1 MQKLSNTLLML
12 LPSSKL
18 KKDVQISYNKLEN
31 LKPISIKE
39 ISLTS
44 FMKYKILK
52 IREYNNNVTIQRGNK
67 KLSVIIPYRNREI
80 HLKTFLPALEN
91 RLNQQKID
99 YEIIIAE
106 QDDTFPFN
114 RAKLMNIGTLN
125 ARKESDYYIYHDV
138 DAMPTNIDYRYCNQT
153 LKLFNYIKR
162 ETIFEEY
169 PETVFG
175 GVTLVPKQIFFDIN
189 GFSNKYWQ
197 WGKED
202 DDFLFR
208 HLLKGYVPFFDTKGK
223 LDMLPHP
230 RALTLDTNG
239 NVANNNKILKIN
251 RKHSQR
257 NKKNFSKFK
266 RGVLNQ
272 DLDGVNSI
280 NNYTITSIETLDNI
294 KTIKIKFNP

>member
-1 MQKLSNTLLML
+1 MKKVTNALLML

-18 KKDVQISYNKLEN
+18 KQDVQISYNQLEN

-44 FMKYKILK
+44 FMKHKILE
-52 IREYNNNVTIQRGNK
+52 IRKHNNNITIQRDNK
-67 KLSVIIPYRNREI
+67 KLSVIIPYRNRAA
-80 HLKTFLPALEN
+80 HLKNFLPALQN
-91 RLNQQKID
+91 RLKFQEID

-106 QDDTFPFN
+106 QDDTLPFN

-125 ARKESDYYIYHDV
+125 ARQDSSYYIYHDV

-162 ETIFEEY
+162 KTVFEEY

-175 GVTLVPKQIFFDIN
+175 GVTLVPKQIFFNIN

-208 HLLKGYVPFFDTKGK
+208 HLLKGYVPFFDTQGK

-230 RALTLDTNG
+230 RALSLDTHG
-239 NVANNNKILKIN
+239 NVANNNKILKMN
-251 RKHSQR
+251 QKYSQK
-257 NKKNFSKFK
+257 NKKTFSKFK

-272 DLDGVNSI
+272 DLDGVNSL
-280 NNYTITSIETLDNI
+280 NNYTITSIETLDKI
-294 KTIKIKFNP
+294 KTIKIKFNL